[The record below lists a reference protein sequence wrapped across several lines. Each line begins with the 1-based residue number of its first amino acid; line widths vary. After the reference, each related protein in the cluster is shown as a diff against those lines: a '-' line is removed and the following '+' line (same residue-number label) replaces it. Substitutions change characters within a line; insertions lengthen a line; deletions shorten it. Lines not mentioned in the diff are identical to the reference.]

1 MYGKEDEDFNNGV
14 QYKNPALTDGFR
26 ISGALSGLSGSFHS
40 DLEPRLRQDSIF
52 YSNQFNL
59 DWYGHKKSRHLNPI
73 GISYGKNIG
82 VGTLFAFFEARGIE
96 GGERVTGYNP
106 RYRYL
111 GLGIAGGTNTLNS
124 NEIELS
130 ITDGGLGYQFNF
142 NKLFITPKVSGRH
155 FNTNFAQ
162 YTFFSGNLVGIEF
175 YELQTNSSAIF
186 LGTKLQYLLNEIFS
200 IFLEAS
206 TNTFTPI
213 NGNDTGSLHQIT
225 GYTNNILYYTSAT
238 LAQQVISSRL
248 HAGYQYN
255 FRELG
260 MVFGYQQET
269 IATSYS
275 KFTSLPVYI
284 DGNNFN
290 FNTNQ
295 YLLDRFI
302 LYKNPMNTEIK
313 SFYIS
318 LVYAY

>member
-1 MYGKEDEDFNNGV
+1 M
-14 QYKNPALTDGFR
+14 
-26 ISGALSGLSGSFHS
+26 
-40 DLEPRLRQDSIF
+40 
-52 YSNQFNL
+52 
-59 DWYGHKKSRHLNPI
+59 
-73 GISYGKNIG
+73 
-82 VGTLFAFFEARGIE
+82 
-96 GGERVTGYNP
+96 
-106 RYRYL
+106 
-111 GLGIAGGTNTLNS
+111 
-124 NEIELS
+124 
-130 ITDGGLGYQFNF
+130 
-142 NKLFITPKVSGRH
+142 
-155 FNTNFAQ
+155 
-162 YTFFSGNLVGIEF
+162 
-175 YELQTNSSAIF
+175 
-186 LGTKLQYLLNEIFS
+186 QYLLNEIFS